1 MDAEGCCLL
10 LARSLTGHTIY
21 SAVTGFVRSYGKYL
35 PEEHITL
42 NSVNPHVIRTAISS
56 GAFYDMVEAKGL
68 LTPMEGLIEAF
79 ESMLG
84 DREVSGEVFEI
95 PPGGGWKIRAAPEY
109 LDEKSR
115 ELCEMLEKRSR
126 VLHTAK

>member
-1 MDAEGCCLL
+1 MRKFVACP
-10 LARSLTGHTIY
+10 LAHPVITIY

-84 DREVSGEVFEI
+84 DSDVSGEVFEI
-95 PPGGGWKIRAAPEY
+95 PPGGGFKVRAAPEY
-109 LDEKSR
+109 LDEKSG

-126 VLHTAK
+126 GLHTAK